1 MVKFW
6 IGVVS
11 ENHVR
16 RGVEEGFCQ
25 VCHGKGGPLKRMK
38 KGDYLLYYS
47 PKVALGSN
55 QKLQAFTAVG
65 KMRDDRIYQFEMSP
79 DFVPFRRDVDYY
91 QPVRSCPIEV
101 ARLHQDWTIYASQ
114 LRYGHFEISKDFFMS
129 IFEYM
134 KVE

>member
-11 ENHVR
+11 ENHVK
-16 RGVEEGFCQ
+16 RGVEGEFCQ
-25 VCHGKGGPLKRMK
+25 VCHGKGGPLKRMQ

-65 KMRDDRIYQFEMSP
+65 KMRDDRIYQFEMTP
-79 DFVPFRRDVDYY
+79 DFVPFRRDVEFY
-91 QPVRSCPIEV
+91 QPVRSCPIGV
-101 ARLHQDWTIYASQ
+101 ARQHLEWKTYASQ
-114 LRYGHFEISKDFFMS
+114 LRYGHFEISKDFFLY

-134 KVE
+134 KLR